1 MNTFIC
7 ILYYYWIYVFIL
19 IYIHIYPRLHSVETK
34 QWKRNTQ
41 INNNF
46 HKHELDHVR
55 IWVHNMFN
63 DFQYS
68 GIHMLR
74 CPSMSWNEEDPGSRI
89 PHVQE
94 RTIVMLHLNI
104 GLTMFLWNRMD
115 QKYSHSESIQLLC
128 QHRTS
133 GLVCWYCSGDAMITT
148 SPLHPLRQCTLMV
161 SKIQTTKL
169 IKFKP
174 MFPPQKKS
182 QVGKGLNLNIPKKT
196 STTSYP
202 QSSSGSSI

>member
-1 MNTFIC
+1 M
-7 ILYYYWIYVFIL
+7 YIYVTKNPFCWNKT
-19 IYIHIYPRLHSVETK
+19 VEK
-34 QWKRNTQ
+34 EHTQ

-55 IWVHNMFN
+55 IWVHNKFN

-74 CPSMSWNEEDPGSRI
+74 CPSMHWNEEDPGSRI
-89 PHVQE
+89 PDPPCSRKDYSDVAPEYWCYHV
-94 RTIVMLHLNI
+94 I
-104 GLTMFLWNRMD
+104 WNRMD
-115 QKYSHSESIQLLC
+115 QKYPHSESIQLLC

-133 GLVCWYCSGDAMITT
+133 GLLCWYCSGDAMITT

-174 MFPPQKKS
+174 MFPP
-182 QVGKGLNLNIPKKT
+182 PKKKVRLERA
-196 STTSYP
+196 
-202 QSSSGSSI
+202 